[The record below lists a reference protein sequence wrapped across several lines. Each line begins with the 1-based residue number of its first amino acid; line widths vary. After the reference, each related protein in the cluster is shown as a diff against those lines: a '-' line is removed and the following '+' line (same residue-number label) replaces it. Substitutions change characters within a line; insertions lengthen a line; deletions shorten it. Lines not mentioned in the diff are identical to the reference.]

1 MEGTETNGAATNGA
15 DSDKPTGDKPKK
27 PVHRKPLW
35 LAIPT
40 SFQDVDVLD
49 EEEKPTGEKKSV
61 PATYKLVKCASK
73 KEVTKTL
80 NDAGIDVTRTD
91 LLAHIQMWRADPL
104 PLKLSTQVTIK
115 F

>member
-1 MEGTETNGAATNGA
+1 MEGTETSAAG
-15 DSDKPTGDKPKK
+15 TGDGNSEEKKDGKPKK

-40 SFQDVDVLD
+40 LWQDQDVLD
-49 EEEKPTGEKKSV
+49 EAGVATGEKKSV
-61 PATYKLVKCASK
+61 PLHYKLVQCASK
-73 KEVTKTL
+73 KEVTKAL
-80 NDAGIDVTRTD
+80 NDEGIDVTQTE

>member
-1 MEGTETNGAATNGA
+1 MEGTETKTDKAEGEGAGT
-15 DSDKPTGDKPKK
+15 SKPKK

-40 SFQDVDVLD
+40 SWQDQDVLD
-49 EEEKPTGEKKSV
+49 ETGTATGEKKSV
-61 PATYKLVKCASK
+61 PLNYKLVQCASK